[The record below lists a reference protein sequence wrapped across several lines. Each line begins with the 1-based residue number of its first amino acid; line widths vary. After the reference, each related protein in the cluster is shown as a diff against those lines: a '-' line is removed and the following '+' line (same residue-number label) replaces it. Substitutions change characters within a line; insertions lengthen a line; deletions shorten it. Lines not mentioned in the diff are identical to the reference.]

1 MTSTVTF
8 RSYDIT
14 IFFRIRSLAK
24 RQTRR
29 SGRGAPSSGDAS
41 AGLYQI
47 LSEGIGLTAMP
58 RPSSGRPLKVFLAVA
73 IESIT
78 DISEVNMDMT
88 VTIVIH
94 QAWHDHRKGFARE
107 HSKKIVVSHLV
118 LEIGLFC
125 ISCIKNY
132 IVFFSVKK
140 LRTIS

>member
-1 MTSTVTF
+1 
-8 RSYDIT
+8 
-14 IFFRIRSLAK
+14 
-24 RQTRR
+24 
-29 SGRGAPSSGDAS
+29 
-41 AGLYQI
+41 
-47 LSEGIGLTAMP
+47 MP

-107 HSKKIVVSHLV
+107 HSRKIVVSHLV